1 MGVMAGSRSGGRA
14 VLHLA
19 TAIVA
24 PLVLLVI
31 AYALWWISD
40 RLPYIGPLDRAA
52 FGWIVVMP
60 IVFLSPVVAGFAWR
74 TLDRRETAIA
84 VAAFTIVIA
93 ALAAAL
99 FWRSVANPACQWP
112 VRSPGD
118 WILPSAFTG
127 ILIAGGL
134 ALSGIVSMRLWCRG
148 RPILAVVAGAGT
160 QIAMT
165 FLAIVVIGVAFLA
178 GPGCSP
184 YPPA

>member
-1 MGVMAGSRSGGRA
+1 MRVMTGSGSGGRA
-14 VLHLA
+14 VLGLA

-31 AYALWWISD
+31 AYGLWLISD
-40 RLPYIGPLDRAA
+40 ALLHVGPLDRAA

-60 IVFLSPVVAGFAWR
+60 IGFGSPVLAGFAWR
-74 TLDRRETAIA
+74 TLDRRGTVIA
-84 VAAFTIVIA
+84 VATFTIVIA

-112 VRSPGD
+112 VRSPSD

-127 ILIAGGL
+127 TLIAGGL
-134 ALSGIVSMRLWCRG
+134 ALSGIVSMRLWRQG

-160 QIAMT
+160 EFAVT
-165 FLAIVVIGVAFLA
+165 LLAFVVIGVAFLA